1 MNLNIIKKLSYL
13 TAPLG
18 LMAAKFVVA
27 ASLTIPDTNI
37 TGITSFFTIMCRL
50 VNYFFT
56 FIMIMAIVMF
66 LVAAF
71 TFLTAGDNA
80 QGQEKAKKYLLYGIV
95 GVIVALLP
103 KALINI
109 AASFFGVAST
119 SVDAC

>member
-1 MNLNIIKKLSYL
+1 MNLNTIKNLPVL
-13 TAPLG
+13 AAPLI
-18 LMAAKFVVA
+18 LMTAKFA
-27 ASLTIPDTNI
+27 YAGSLTLPDTNI
-37 TGITSFFTIMCRL
+37 TGITSFFAIMCTL

-56 FIMIMAIVMF
+56 MIMIIAVAMF